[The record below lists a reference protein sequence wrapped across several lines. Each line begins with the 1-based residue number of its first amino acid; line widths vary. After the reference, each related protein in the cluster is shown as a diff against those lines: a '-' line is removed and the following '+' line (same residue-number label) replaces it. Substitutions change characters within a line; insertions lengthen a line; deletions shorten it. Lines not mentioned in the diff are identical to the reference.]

1 MLAETLRSVVGPG
14 IARYFRLYT
23 TQFLRYIYN
32 RTIINMIVISKEYSN
47 LYHNRL
53 TVIAA
58 HKLDEDIL
66 TGHVVVL
73 R

>member
-1 MLAETLRSVVGPG
+1 MT
-14 IARYFRLYT
+14 
-23 TQFLRYIYN
+23 
-32 RTIINMIVISKEYSN
+32 VISKEYRN

-58 HKLDEDIL
+58 HKLEEDIL
-66 TGHVVVL
+66 TGHVLVL

>member
-1 MLAETLRSVVGPG
+1 MT
-14 IARYFRLYT
+14 
-23 TQFLRYIYN
+23 
-32 RTIINMIVISKEYSN
+32 VISKEHRN

-73 R
+73 RWKRTLEELRILFFNMLRACVQFYWSIYL